1 MVKDINTQTVGAS
14 EPRSAVKTLR
24 NRNGTL
30 YFVGNSETQG
40 RELWK
45 ATAPRPA
52 LP

>member
-1 MVKDINTQTVGAS
+1 MVKDINTQTVGA
-14 EPRSAVKTLR
+14 RSLDPQHLT